1 MVDCPTDCAWGEW
14 SEWSSCSATCGG
26 GTQYATRNMARHV
39 TGGGEQCEGEPLR
52 SQQCGITKC
61 VSGHNYVLSSTGRA
75 AEHQGARLGIY
86 EEIDHEYGSRVFRQ
100 RGGTVYIYKKDDTWW
115 CGKTVGG
122 SSAYLY
128 TTDLFSKTG
137 EWYYARDG
145 GWKKDDPTLQFLP
158 LSPTSCILQPSILI
172 TSTGRANS
180 IQPDYLGSFTL
191 VPGVFSA
198 GRPVW
203 RNTKGK
209 VLKINPGQDNF
220 GVYDGIESSNREVR
234 SASGPTCPTDTKAG
248 HSDRYGE
255 NVWRYY
261 DGGRHV
267 EDATILVQ

>member
-100 RGGTVYIYKKDDTWW
+100 RGGTLYIYKKDDKWW
-115 CGKTVGG
+115 CGSTVGAYTG
-122 SSAYLY
+122 SFY

-137 EWYYARDG
+137 EWYYWDG
-145 GWKKDDPTLQFLP
+145 AYQKDDQTLQFLP
-158 LSPTSCILQPSILI
+158 LSPTSCIIQPSILI
-172 TSTGRANS
+172 TSTGPANS
-180 IQPDYLGSFTL
+180 IWPDYLGSFTL

-209 VLKINPGQDNF
+209 VLMIRPGITHF
-220 GVYDGIESSNREVR
+220 GVYDGIESTGGSYVR
-234 SASGPTCPTDTKAG
+234 SLSGPTCPTDIKAG
-248 HSDRYGE
+248 HNDRKGR
-255 NVWRYY
+255 NAWWYY
-261 DGGRHV
+261 DGGKWV
-267 EDATILVQ
+267 EDAILVQ